1 MTEIMANYSEIW
13 CKASI
18 SVMVHIQ
25 RSHFGP
31 SNPRSH
37 PMPLVAN
44 APLYTEHPYM
54 STSVIYFLTFLA
66 LWPLFRIFA
75 CRKLLRATQ
84 LCPQTKHSENCR
96 NFLRLLFSRTVV
108 VIMWV
113 ILVNMEISVILGHEK
128 TKTQNIID

>member
-1 MTEIMANYSEIW
+1 MDTLTYS
-13 CKASI
+13 A
-18 SVMVHIQ
+18 
-25 RSHFGP
+25 
-31 SNPRSH
+31 
-37 PMPLVAN
+37 MPLVAN

-128 TKTQNIID
+128 TKIHETIDCRKIDVFSDRTNTYIKNKKMGHLI